1 MPANVVPANVIAFTV
16 TGRRQKYLRQSLD
29 SWSRARGIGDWH
41 LLFCLEPC
49 RTVFPVA
56 EFTQWASREFAS
68 SAVHVNSEW
77 MRCSGNTRQAMS
89 MAFASG
95 ASFTVLAEEDVEV
108 STDVL
113 EFFTWARDT
122 YEQDQQVLTVCAHAK
137 QAEAGPGDA
146 VVRSSWFN
154 PVIWGTWA
162 DRWRES
168 VGPGWGL
175 VEGALESWDANL
187 RRQVVTG
194 GKVSIFPVRSRALHI
209 GEVSSQTP
217 GQLSGYF
224 YRQYLSSCFD
234 ADRAPQSYRE
244 IPFTEDLGLL
254 V

>member
-1 MPANVVPANVIAFTV
+1 LPANVIAFTV
-16 TGRRQKYLRQSLD
+16 SGHRQKYLRQSLD
-29 SWSRARGIGDWH
+29 SWSRARGIDSWH

-49 RTVFPVA
+49 RPHFPVA
-56 EFTQWASREFAS
+56 EFTQWVRGAFAS
-68 SAVHVNSEW
+68 TQVQVNDRW
-77 MRCSGNTRQAMS
+77 LRCAGNTRQAMS

-95 ASFTVLAEEDVEV
+95 AAFTVLAEEDVVV

-113 EFFTWARDT
+113 EYLSWARDI
-122 YEQDQQVLTVCAHAK
+122 YQADKEVLTVCAHAK
-137 QAEAGPGDA
+137 QAEGGGSDA
-146 VVRSSWFN
+146 DVVRSSWFN

-168 VGPGWGL
+168 VAPGWGL
-175 VEGALESWDANL
+175 LEGSLESWDANL
-187 RRQVVTG
+187 RRQVVTA

-217 GQLSGYF
+217 GQLAGYF
-224 YRQYLSSCFD
+224 YRQYLSSCFEP
-234 ADRAPQSYRE
+234 ARGPQDYRE

>member
-1 MPANVVPANVIAFTV
+1 VPDNVIAFTV
-16 TGRRQKYLRQSLD
+16 SGHRQKYLRQSLD
-29 SWSRARGIGDWH
+29 SWTRARGIGDWH

-49 RTVFPVA
+49 RRIFPVA
-56 EFTQWASREFAS
+56 EFTQWVKGAFAS
-68 SAVHVNSEW
+68 AHVHVNGEW
-77 MRCSGNTRQAMS
+77 MRCAGNTRQAMS

-95 ASFTVLAEEDVEV
+95 ASFAVLAEEDVEV

-113 EFFTWARDT
+113 EYFAWARDT
-122 YEQDQQVLTVCAHAK
+122 YAADQQVLTVCAHAK
-137 QAEAGPGDA
+137 QAEGGDGPD

-168 VGPGWGL
+168 VNPGWGML
-175 VEGALESWDANL
+175 GGALESWDANL
-187 RRQVVTG
+187 RRQIVTAG
-194 GKVSIFPVRSRALHI
+194 QVSIFPVRSRSLHI

-234 ADRAPQSYRE
+234 AGRGPQSYRE